1 MDNLTNSI
9 LQIDYEII
17 RREGGVREPCEPATI
32 VKPTLLD
39 RTMTAL
45 GEALIHL
52 GSELKEHSHHR
63 SVAEQDAEPNFMIML

>member
-17 RREGGVREPCEPATI
+17 NREGGVGETCEPSRI

-45 GEALIHL
+45 GEALIRL
-52 GSELKEHSHHR
+52 GSGLKEHSHHHFT
-63 SVAEQDAEPNFMIML
+63 AEQDAESNFMIML